1 MTDISYSEYWIEVC
15 ALAQSITEEAKE
27 YDRDISEV
35 LHETIDGHEWVIY
48 THSNFDVSKH
58 SPNSDAWQDCYE
70 SGELPD
76 NFDAIRAFCAL
87 EADVREHSDFNK
99 EEE

>member
-15 ALAQSITEEAKE
+15 ALAQSITSEAKE
-27 YDRDISEV
+27 YDRDIEEV

-48 THSNFDVSKH
+48 THYNFDVAKH
-58 SPNSDAWQDCYE
+58 SPNDDAWKDCYG
-70 SGELPD
+70 SPELPD
-76 NFDAIRAFCAL
+76 NFDAIRAFFAL
-87 EADVREHSDFNK
+87 EADVREHSNFNK